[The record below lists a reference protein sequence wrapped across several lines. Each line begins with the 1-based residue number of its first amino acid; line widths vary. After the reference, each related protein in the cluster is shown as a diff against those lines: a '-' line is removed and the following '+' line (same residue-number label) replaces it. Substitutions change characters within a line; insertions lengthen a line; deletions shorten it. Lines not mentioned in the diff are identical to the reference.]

1 MKKLI
6 FVTTLLAITSC
17 RQQPKERQFTFVQA
31 YDSNGNKTEFESFTD
46 KFELIYYTD
55 SIYKSGGDYEIQ
67 TLTESEYMNKVDN
80 ERMKRKLIEQNLKYR
95 P

>member
-6 FVTTLLAITSC
+6 FVTALLAIASC
-17 RQQPKERQFTFVQA
+17 RQPKERQFTFVQA

-55 SIYKSGGDYEIQ
+55 SISKSGGTYEVQI
-67 TLTESEYMNKVDN
+67 LTESEYMNKVDN